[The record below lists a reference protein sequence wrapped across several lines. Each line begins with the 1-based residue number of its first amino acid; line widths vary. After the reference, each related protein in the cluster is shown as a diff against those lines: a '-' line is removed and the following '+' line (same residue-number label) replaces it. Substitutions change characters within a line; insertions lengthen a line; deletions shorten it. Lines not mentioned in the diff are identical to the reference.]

1 MNMNFLLPDRY
12 EGLNE
17 TAGNK
22 DVTKIIVPVQSGIEK
37 IEEYY
42 EEIVSSGR
50 GAFLILLGK
59 SGSGKTTFLRTLSI
73 FIKNVEVITISNDM
87 NILEEISSL
96 SKSKYS
102 LRILIIE
109 GRESILDMSNIEV
122 TNAIQTINRFI
133 RTDKGNNTLV
143 VWPCNNQD
151 IVDNLVET
159 SRTVGG
165 TSLLDYE
172 NTYFSFVGPDKSQ
185 FVYIAKQT
193 VEFFNDGK
201 TLLDFG
207 VTDEVAGNCV
217 EQSETI
223 GEYLKLI
230 NRKVRKNKK
239 YISDFLV
246 KKRCNMWVLVLGL
259 NEPSKDVEAL
269 TKGENLEADIQRL
282 LISTDANIIQEV
294 KKIPDQIALLSHY
307 LDTKIIY
314 IPIVDA
320 LSIIR
325 NYANN
330 DLKKIMKNQS
340 MSLSADTSISERM
353 KNMELVR
360 MIQSDNKLMGKKGVT
375 GSNSKSA
382 FQKLLDISRKND
394 SLLND
399 AFGRA
404 LLENKYIEDYSTEVD
419 FGEGLTR
426 RTDLLCV
433 KDGEEIR
440 LEFMWRTKTSK
451 AEIANY
457 TLTKLYNYGKALEF
471 IKN

>member
-1 MNMNFLLPDRY
+1 
-12 EGLNE
+12 
-17 TAGNK
+17 
-22 DVTKIIVPVQSGIEK
+22 
-37 IEEYY
+37 
-42 EEIVSSGR
+42 
-50 GAFLILLGK
+50 
-59 SGSGKTTFLRTLSI
+59 
-73 FIKNVEVITISNDM
+73 
-87 NILEEISSL
+87 
-96 SKSKYS
+96 
-102 LRILIIE
+102 
-109 GRESILDMSNIEV
+109 
-122 TNAIQTINRFI
+122 
-133 RTDKGNNTLV
+133 
-143 VWPCNNQD
+143 
-151 IVDNLVET
+151 
-159 SRTVGG
+159 
-165 TSLLDYE
+165 
-172 NTYFSFVGPDKSQ
+172 
-185 FVYIAKQT
+185 
-193 VEFFNDGK
+193 
-201 TLLDFG
+201 
-207 VTDEVAGNCV
+207 
-217 EQSETI
+217 
-223 GEYLKLI
+223 
-230 NRKVRKNKK
+230 
-239 YISDFLV
+239 
-246 KKRCNMWVLVLGL
+246 MWVLVLGL

-360 MIQSDNKLMGKKGVT
+360 MIQSDTKLMGKKGVT

-457 TLTKLYNYGKALEF
+457 TLTKLYNYGKSLEF